1 MKNSVVARFVLF
13 VTLFWGGSQHGLF
26 AQQLSAENE
35 VRDLLQG
42 FFVAMKKKD
51 SATIRQA
58 FHVDAVMQTVVQDG
72 TVASLGTNDVSEF
85 LKRVGTSEVELDERL
100 LAYSIQV
107 DGLLA
112 HAWTP
117 YEFYVD
123 GKFSH
128 CGVNSFQL
136 IRAAEGWQITH
147 VIDTRRK
154 EGCR

>member
-1 MKNSVVARFVLF
+1 MQKVY
-13 VTLFWGGSQHGLF
+13 
-26 AQQLSAENE
+26 AQQTSPESE
-35 VRDLLQG
+35 VRDLLQN
-42 FFVAMKKKD
+42 FFYAMKRKD
-51 SATIRQA
+51 SATIQAA
-58 FHVDAVMQTVVQDG
+58 FHVDAVMQTVIEEG
-72 TVASLGTNDVSEF
+72 SVAKLGSSDVSDF
-85 LKRVGTSEVELDERL
+85 LKRVATSEVELDERL

-117 YEFYVD
+117 YEFYVNSE
-123 GKFSH
+123 FSH

-136 IRAAEGWQITH
+136 INTASGWQITH

>member
-1 MKNSVVARFVLF
+1 MKSKVIVRSLLLAA
-13 VTLFWGGSQHGLF
+13 LFWTG
-26 AQQLSAENE
+26 AQQAVSAQQVDPENE

-42 FFVAMKKKD
+42 FFIAMKKKD
-51 SATIRQA
+51 SATIQQA
-58 FHVDAVMQTVVQDG
+58 FHVDAVMQTVIQEG
-72 TVASLGTNDVSEF
+72 AIAKLGTNDVSDF
-85 LKRVGTSEVELDERL
+85 LKRIGTSEVELDERL

-117 YEFYVD
+117 YEFFVD

>member
-1 MKNSVVARFVLF
+1 M
-13 VTLFWGGSQHGLF
+13 F
-26 AQQLSAENE
+26 AQQVNPENE
-35 VRDLLQG
+35 VRDLLQV
-42 FFVAMKKKD
+42 FFIAMKKKD
-51 SATIRQA
+51 SATIQQA
-58 FHVDAVMQTVVQDG
+58 FHVDAVMQTVVQEG
-72 TVASLGTNDVSEF
+72 SVAKLGTNDVSDF

-136 IRAAEGWQITH
+136 IRTAEGWQITH